1 MNIEKKIEKRINT
14 IIQITKEYPKQ
25 VEVTKEEWEQ
35 LGKPDKFMN
44 VKLIVK

>member
-14 IIQITKEYPKQ
+14 IIQISKEYPKQ
-25 VEVTKEEWEQ
+25 IEITKEEWEQ
-35 LGKPDKFMN
+35 LGKQDKFMN

>member
-14 IIQITKEYPKQ
+14 IVQITKEYPKE
-25 VEVTKEEWEQ
+25 VKVTKEEWEQ
-35 LGKPDKFMN
+35 LGKKDKFLN